1 MEEGIGGRGRLE
13 ARGRQGRYVGWGSSH
28 CYQLCDYQPGKDFH
42 FSLAVQAFKGL
53 ILLHSD
59 QKREELGQWRE
70 EERVSKQG

>member
-1 MEEGIGGRGRLE
+1 MWGGGHPTVTSCVIIS
-13 ARGRQGRYVGWGSSH
+13 Q
-28 CYQLCDYQPGKDFH
+28 GKDFH

-70 EERVSKQG
+70 EERVSEQG